1 MAEVL
6 GDLAREFEKTPFTGV
21 YIKKPIGLDIK
32 ELIKVEKVNQAQNE
46 SKGTTDFDE

>member
-1 MAEVL
+1 LV
-6 GDLAREFEKTPFTGV
+6 REFEKTPFTGI

-32 ELIKVEKVNQAQNE
+32 ELIKIEKVSAIQNE